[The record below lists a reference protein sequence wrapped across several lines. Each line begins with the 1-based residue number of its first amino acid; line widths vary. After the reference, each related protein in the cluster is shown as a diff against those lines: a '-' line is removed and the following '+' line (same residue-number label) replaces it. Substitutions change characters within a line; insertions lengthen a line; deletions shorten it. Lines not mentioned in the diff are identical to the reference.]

1 MIAVP
6 GPRQAAKLAAEYH
19 ALDREIADLRSRLGG
34 LTKQRD
40 EREAALFA
48 FAKEHGEGKTHAVSL
63 VAGDLRFHLAVAQKR
78 SSPSY
83 KNELLRHIDAADLQ
97 KIVDAQ
103 PLKED
108 LQFAAFPK

>member
-19 ALDREIADLRSRLGG
+19 ALDREIADLRSRLSG
-34 LTKQRD
+34 LAKQRD
-40 EREAALFA
+40 EREASLLA
-48 FAKEHGEGKTHAVSL
+48 FAKEHGDGKTRSVSL
-63 VAGDLRFHLAVAQKR
+63 VAGDLRFRLAVAQKR

-83 KNELLRHIDAADLQ
+83 KNELLHFIEPADLQ
-97 KIVDAQ
+97 KIIDAQ

>member
-1 MIAVP
+1 MIVIP

-19 ALDREIADLRSRLGG
+19 ALDCEIADLRSRLSG

-40 EREAALFA
+40 ERETALLA
-48 FAKEHGEGKTHAVSL
+48 FAKVHGEGKPCAVSL
-63 VAGDLRFHLAVAQKR
+63 VAGSLRFHLTVAQKR

-83 KNELLRHIDAADLQ
+83 KNELLHYIKPADLQ
-97 KIVDAQ
+97 QIIDAQ

>member
-19 ALDREIADLRSRLGG
+19 ALDREIADLRSRMSG
-34 LTKQRD
+34 LAKQRD
-40 EREAALFA
+40 EREATLLA
-48 FAKEHGEGKTHAVSL
+48 FAKEHGEGKTHGIMLA
-63 VAGDLRFHLAVAQKR
+63 AGNLRFHLAVAQKR

-83 KNELLRHIDAADLQ
+83 KNELLRHIEPADLQ
-97 KIVDAQ
+97 KIIDAQ
-103 PLKED
+103 PLKDD